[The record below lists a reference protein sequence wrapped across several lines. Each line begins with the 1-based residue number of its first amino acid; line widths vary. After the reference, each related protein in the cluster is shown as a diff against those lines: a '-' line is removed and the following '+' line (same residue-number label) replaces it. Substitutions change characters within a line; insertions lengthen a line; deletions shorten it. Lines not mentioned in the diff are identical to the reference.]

1 MSNNEGPSIQTCG
14 KIYSVSV
21 HRQIIPAHLLNLPP
35 RSNVVYVLS
44 WKYIWTSFTPL
55 EFTCMKSWN
64 NENKELFFLLEPSC
78 IYWFNALGY
87 ITFSW
92 WIIGNTDLVC
102 QYCLINHRFVFEV
115 IVSHK
120 PKYQN
125 LSKGCYFLK
134 TINHYPLSVWW
145 EISKWKWSCMA
156 CATLARSAKLL
167 GWIRFS
173 LTLNFE
179 SSEMNACS
187 ESRNKSILLYGVYFQ
202 TDIQTN
208 WNRGVEV

>member
-125 LSKGCYFLK
+125 LSKGCYFRK
-134 TINHYPLSVWW
+134 TINHTLS
-145 EISKWKWSCMA
+145 
-156 CATLARSAKLL
+156 
-167 GWIRFS
+167 
-173 LTLNFE
+173 
-179 SSEMNACS
+179 
-187 ESRNKSILLYGVYFQ
+187 LYGGKFLNENGPAWLAPLWQ
-202 TDIQTN
+202 DQQSS
-208 WNRGVEV
+208 WAELGFLSP